1 MAPSKSVAVFVAALA
16 TLSMAA
22 AQAPPPPP
30 LPPATPPPAPSS
42 GNNGTC
48 DPLRLRVCSNLLR
61 GLLAGLLPGA
71 GGNGTTNG
79 DQCCPLLGGVVGVD
93 AAVCLCTALRANA
106 LGIVN
111 LNVPLGLRLL
121 LSQCGRGGVP
131 ASFTCAPA

>member
-1 MAPSKSVAVFVAALA
+1 MAPSKFIAVLLALA
-16 TLSMAA
+16 AVSMTA

-30 LPPATPPPAPSS
+30 PPATPPAPSS
-42 GNNGTC
+42 GNNGTSC
-48 DPLRLRVCSNLLR
+48 DPLRLRVCGNLLR
-61 GLLAGLLPGA
+61 GLLPGG

-79 DQCCPLLGGVVGVD
+79 DQCCPLLGGLVGVD
-93 AAVCLCTALRANA
+93 AAVCLCTALRANV

-121 LSQCGRGGVP
+121 LSQCGRGGVS